1 LDDLPRLIFTL
12 SPGRCG
18 TKYLAALLNAIP
30 GVCGIHE
37 PEPDFVDWAR
47 AARRDPAEARAFWQ
61 DKKLPH
67 IRSLDCETYAETSHL
82 FGKGFVRPLLDLGVV
97 PDVVVLKRN
106 DRDVALSIWRRGGSP
121 AKTLKGERY
130 WLHPEQ
136 AEFCPLPRWW
146 AFTDYQLCYWYTL
159 EMANRMRSRVSWIEE
174 AGGQVARLDF
184 DTLTGGKLGWIDGCH
199 APDNI
204 TSWLK
209 IELGLPSPDQVR
221 FDLIQSDFH
230 NATPAERRDLM
241 PPGDLDEQEKQ
252 VRDAIASAD
261 KATVDIRKKID
272 VVVLSMDTM
281 HRELVMALL
290 GLSQDRR
297 YNITIG
303 TATARPRANNRCQ
316 ICREFVDNERRPDWL
331 LMIDEDTVPHGDFL
345 SWVES
350 DYDVISIATPCW
362 KPVSHPESPI
372 AWNVQLDPALEKLAP
387 AVSVGPDA
395 LSYVLPSDK
404 PVIDV
409 ASAGTGVVFIRR
421 AVLEH
426 PAMRAPFKNV
436 YNEFGIRLVGAD
448 LNFCARAREAGFRV
462 VSVLQNPASHY
473 RTVDLLAV
481 AKFMGGLR

>member
-30 GVCGIHE
+30 GVHGVHE
-37 PEPDFVDWAR
+37 PEPNFVDYAR
-47 AARRDPAEARAFWQ
+47 AARRDPQEAWRLWYCE
-61 DKKLPH
+61 KLPH
-67 IRSLDCETYAETSHL
+67 IRSLGCEVYAETSHL
-82 FGKGFVRPLLDLGVV
+82 FGKGFVKPLLDLGVV
-97 PDVVVLKRN
+97 PDIIVLKR
-106 DRDVALSIWRRGGSP
+106 DHRDVALSIWRRGHAP
-121 AKTLKGERY
+121 ATTLHGQRY

-159 EMANRMRSRVSWIEE
+159 EMEARIQSRASWVEE
-174 AGGQVARLDF
+174 VGGKVARLDF
-184 DTLTGGKLGWIDGCH
+184 DTLTQGSMRK
-199 APDNI
+199 
-204 TSWLK
+204 WLK
-209 IELGLPSPDQVR
+209 DKLDLSLPDQYLTR
-221 FDLIQSDFH
+221 DCF
-230 NATPAERRDLM
+230 NATPVDRRDVM
-241 PPGDLDEQEKQ
+241 PPGDLVDEQEQQ

-261 KATVDIRKKID
+261 KVTVDIRKKID
-272 VVVLSMDTM
+272 IVILSMDVM
-281 HRELVMALL
+281 HRELVMRLLAL
-290 GLSQDRR
+290 SRDKR
-297 YNITIG
+297 YNITVG

-316 ICREFVDNERRPDWL
+316 ICKEFVDNERRPDWL

-362 KPVSHPESPI
+362 KPISHPESPI
-372 AWNVQLDPALEKLAP
+372 VWNVQLDPTLEKLAP
-387 AVSVGPDA
+387 AVSVGPGT
-395 LSYVLPSDK
+395 LSYTLPSDK

-409 ASAGTGVVFIRR
+409 ASAGTGAVFIRR

-426 PAMRAPFKNV
+426 PAMRAPFKNL

-448 LNFCARAREAGFRV
+448 LNFCTRAREAGFKV
-462 VSVLQNPASHY
+462 VSVLQNPCSHY

-481 AKFMGGLR
+481 AKFMGGLQG